1 MKYAWIKRHKRL
13 FPTAVMCKVLK
24 ISTSGYYDSIKR
36 QPSAQQVRR
45 RSISQAVAKSYFD
58 SRRIYGYRK
67 IYGDLEAEKIQ
78 CC

>member
-24 ISTSGYYDSIKR
+24 VSTSGYYDSIKR

-45 RSISQAVAKSYFD
+45 GSIAQVAAKSYFD
-58 SRRIYGYRK
+58 SNRI
-67 IYGDLEAEKIQ
+67 
-78 CC
+78 